1 MDELKVLTFK
11 SMIDLF
17 EDSRFYELFI
27 DELNRKVDLPF
38 FNERTERKIYES
50 VYVCILDALKNKN
63 ID

>member
-1 MDELKVLTFK
+1 MDELQVLTFK